1 MLSKTE
7 AATARPFFIVF
18 TIVFLLAATAT
29 AQEKPSTADYVW
41 GYGGLSLAAAGQ
53 VFSKS
58 LAPEQPRWTEPGH
71 FDAAAR
77 DAIFWGREDMRTAA
91 RISDALLYGVF
102 MPSAVWLPA
111 LSPYEYSS
119 AILNQVQVLAA
130 TGILTNG
137 VKFLAGRQR
146 PYARFGTAPSRG
158 HNDNLSFF
166 SGHTSLAFALAVSGS
181 MLLEE
186 KYQSESGLIWSGSLV
201 LAGLTGY
208 MRIAADKHYLTD
220 VVAGALTGSL
230 CAWLITQ
237 SNQKRF
243 LKLYR
248 QSIVRPFL
256 YIAIPL

>member
-1 MLSKTE
+1 MLSKTK
-7 AATARPFFIVF
+7 AATARPFFVVC
-18 TIVFLLAATAT
+18 TIVFLLAGAAS
-29 AQEKPSTADYVW
+29 AQEKPSTADYVL
-41 GYGGLSLAAAGQ
+41 GYGGLSIAAAGQ
-53 VFSKS
+53 VFGKS
-58 LAPEQPRWTEPGH
+58 LAPDQPRWTEPGE

-77 DAIFWGREDMRTAA
+77 NAIFWGRENMRTAA

-111 LSPYEYSS
+111 ISPYEYSN

-130 TGILTNG
+130 TGIVTNG
-137 VKFLAGRQR
+137 VKFLVGRQR
-146 PYARFGTAPSRG
+146 PYARFKTASSRG

-186 KYQSESGLIWSGSLV
+186 KYQNESGLIWSGSLV

-220 VVAGALTGSL
+220 VAAGALVGSF

-243 LKLYR
+243 LKLYKR
-248 QSIVRPFL
+248 STVRPFL
-256 YIAIPL
+256 FIAIPL